1 MLERVLN
8 FFDCEPGFLLMM
20 KTIYQ
25 KYKATG
31 TTILCFISVIVF
43 GILMIEFEMNINVT
57 QSLFETTYY
66 LVVTMTTV
74 GYGDYHADSFMG
86 QQTIVIATFCGVI
99 FEGMFLVA
107 WADYIKFDDNQHQ
120 AYLLQTRI
128 DIKKELKTE
137 MATRMTSLRKL

>member
-1 MLERVLN
+1 MLKRVLN
-8 FFDCEPGFLLMM
+8 FFDCETGFLIMM

-31 TTILCFISVIVF
+31 TSVLCVLSVAAFAV
-43 GILMIEFEMNINVT
+43 LLIEFEMNINVT
-57 QSLFETTYY
+57 HSLFETGYY

-86 QQTIVIATFCGVI
+86 QQSIVLATFCGVI

-107 WADYIKFDDNQHQ
+107 WADYI
-120 AYLLQTRI
+120 
-128 DIKKELKTE
+128 
-137 MATRMTSLRKL
+137 